1 MTFAFLPIHCY
12 LLLEKMRLVI
22 QRVREASVTVEGT
35 ITGQIGPGLLV
46 LAGCAPTDDEAALA
60 WMARKLVG
68 LRIFNDENGQ
78 MNRSVRDVGGQVLVV
93 SQFTLLA
100 DARKGNRPSYIGAA
114 PPAVAEP
121 LYQRFVALV
130 AQELGQPVPTGIFG
144 ADMQVRL
151 LNDGPVTIILDSP
164 AAN

>member
-1 MTFAFLPIHCY
+1 
-12 LLLEKMRLVI
+12 MRLVI
-22 QRVREASVTVEGT
+22 QRVREASVTVANT

-60 WMARKLVG
+60 WMVRKLLN

-78 MNRSVRDVGGQVLVV
+78 MNCSVRDVGGQVLVV

-114 PPAVAEP
+114 SPAVAEP
-121 LYQRFVALV
+121 LYERFVALV
-130 AQELGQPVPTGIFG
+130 AQELSQPVPTGIFG
-144 ADMQVRL
+144 ADMQVQL
-151 LNDGPVTIILDSP
+151 LNDGPVTIVLDSP
-164 AAN
+164 TT